1 MGLSSTE
8 LKVFG
13 AVADALLPA
22 LPGDGRFWTSSARDL
37 GITERLPGQ
46 VERLPDDEARG
57 AMQKLLQALDTRVG
71 GLALHGRARRFRD
84 LTSAEAEAAL
94 GRMAGSRLSQ
104 RRQAFQALKRLI
116 AIVAVTAPDAN
127 TPSPVWADIGYPGAD
142 SSVPADPGPIST
154 LPVAEPS
161 EWDADVV
168 VVGSGAGGGTAASVL
183 AAAGLD
189 VVVIEKGPHVTEAE
203 FTHLEHDA
211 YARLYL
217 DGNLA
222 PTADLGIGMQAGSC
236 LGGGTVVNYTVSLAT
251 PDHVRQEWD
260 RIAGFDRVFTGSEY
274 EESSKAVHERIGV
287 NTDHSVPS
295 RQESLMMEGLR
306 SLGWHVDNVPRDVAG
321 CPQDELCGYCT
332 MGCRRGATR
341 NVLRTWLDDAYG
353 AGARMVVNAEANR
366 VLVERGRAVGVEA
379 SVMGVPLRVRA
390 RAVVLAC
397 GGLYTPVLLKRS
409 GVGGRTVGRRLW
421 LHPTTA
427 VWGRFDE
434 EVRPWTGT
442 IHSKYGAEFADL
454 DGDHYGVTFEVG
466 PSHPVVAAL
475 AFGWSSGRQFK
486 TAMLQYPYW
495 SAIGVRLRDRDHGR
509 VDIPDDG
516 RPVWRYRLSRHDQA
530 HVRRGVQ
537 HAAEALA
544 AAGAVEVMTT
554 SGVPVTW
561 LPGSGEPVDA
571 FMGRVDSV
579 GYDRNGILYA
589 SYHQMGSARMGS
601 NPDDSVVDELN
612 AVHGTPGLYVMD
624 ASAFPATSGVN
635 PMVTIEALAHRAA
648 GALAS
653 KLA

>member
-8 LKVFG
+8 LEVFG
-13 AVADALLPA
+13 EVADALLPP
-22 LPGDGRFWTSSARDL
+22 LPGDGRFWTSSASDL
-37 GITERLPGQ
+37 GVTERLAGQ
-46 VERLPDDEARG
+46 VERLPDDEARE
-57 AMQKLLQALDTRVG
+57 ALRKLLRALDTRVG
-71 GLALHGRARRFRD
+71 GLVLYGRARRFRD
-84 LTSAEAEAAL
+84 LTPPGAEAAL
-94 GRMAGSRLSQ
+94 GRMAASRLSQ

-127 TPSPVWADIGYPGAD
+127 SPSPIWADIGYPGAD
-142 SSVPADPGPIST
+142 STPPADPGPIST
-154 LPVAEPS
+154 TPVTEPS

-168 VVGSGAGGGTAASVL
+168 VVGSGAGGGTATGVL

-189 VVVIEKGPHVTEAE
+189 VVVIEKGPHVTETE

-211 YARLYL
+211 YERLYL

-260 RIAGFDRVFTGSEY
+260 RIAGFDRVFTGSDY
-274 EESSKAVHERIGV
+274 EESSLAVHDRIGM
-287 NTDHSVPS
+287 NTDHNVPS
-295 RQESLMMEGLR
+295 PQESLMMKGLR
-306 SLGWHVDNVPRDVAG
+306 SLGWHVDDVPRDVVG

-353 AGARMVVNAEANR
+353 AGARMVVNAEGKR

-379 SVMGVPLRVRA
+379 SVMGIPLTVRA

-409 GVGGRTVGRRLW
+409 GVGGPEVGSRLW

-434 EVRPWTGT
+434 KVRPWTGT

-509 VDIPDDG
+509 VDVPDEG

-554 SGVPVTW
+554 SGVPLTW
-561 LPGSGEPVDA
+561 RPGTGQPVEG

-601 NPDDSVVDELN
+601 SPHDSVVDELN
-612 AVHGTPGLYVMD
+612 AAHGTPGLYVMD

-648 GALAS
+648 RALAS
-653 KLA
+653 ELA